1 MITIQVKDPYTSVYR
16 SGLRVTYGKPLEV
29 SPEDPRVM
37 FWLENGKAEISDIPP
52 PPKTTNNKIRG
63 GIVAVP
69 EKSKKGKR
77 E

>member
-16 SGLRVTYGKPLEV
+16 SGLRLTYGKPLEV

-37 FWLENGKAEISDIPP
+37 YWLENGRAEIIEPSK
-52 PPKTTNNKIRG
+52 PKKAPSPNK
-63 GIVAVP
+63 AQ
-69 EKSKKGKR
+69 R